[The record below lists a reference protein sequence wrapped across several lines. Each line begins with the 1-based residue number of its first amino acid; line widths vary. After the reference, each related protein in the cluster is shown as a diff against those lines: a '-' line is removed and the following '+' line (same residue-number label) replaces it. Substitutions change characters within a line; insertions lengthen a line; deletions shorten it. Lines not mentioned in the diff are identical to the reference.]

1 MSSSFA
7 LDLLPLV
14 WDIGGVGDGEGGI
27 VVSGMCLS
35 DRVSGGGSSLV
46 PRSSR
51 GGGII
56 HVEVEDMGLK
66 CVSLPLIAVNWG
78 GTASLLP

>member
-7 LDLLPLV
+7 LDLLPMV
-14 WDIGGVGDGEGGI
+14 WDIGGVGDGERGI

-35 DRVSGGGSSLV
+35 DRVSGGESSLV

-51 GGGII
+51 GEAIY
-56 HVEVEDMGLK
+56 M
-66 CVSLPLIAVNWG
+66 
-78 GTASLLP
+78 